1 MAAILKSQTR
11 PRKPYSDFIGV
22 AILGDTGVG
31 KSTLVNVILE
41 AQTAKTGIGRPV
53 TKMVET
59 HIHPDKKLILHDFEG
74 FHHGSATSTKNMKKL
89 FMNLRGRGLPI
100 DVVWFCWSASS
111 HRVTQGQHARIS
123 EVQRMG
129 IPVIGVLTKARVRA
143 GQLHPNDRAFARV
156 IEAEQLDLS
165 EPSVYITSSVQ
176 DQAGEFEVGG
186 HEILLQATTSLVVA
200 NRISS
205 EFAGRRLRP
214 GWAAGVPKRNRR

>member
-1 MAAILKSQTR
+1 MNI
-11 PRKPYSDFIGV
+11 
-22 AILGDTGVG
+22 
-31 KSTLVNVILE
+31 ILE

-186 HEILLQATTSLVVA
+186 HEILLQATTSSLSRTGSPPSLRVGDCARAGPLVS
-200 NRISS
+200 RS
-205 EFAGRRLRP
+205 EIGGDSVWSRRRSP
-214 GWAAGVPKRNRR
+214 GSATTLPSVIARSG